1 MSQQLISRSPDLQL
15 LRSEGYDILI
25 MGGYLVLRDVP
36 YATPSRT
43 VALGDLVSE
52 LTVSGDRTASPS
64 KHTIWFTGE
73 FPCNERGDPLK
84 GFDNSSTTKDLAPGL
99 TVRHRFSAKPTVGGS
114 YNDYHEK
121 LTTYVAL
128 VSSGAAA
135 IDPAVSARTYPVVRD
150 EDETSPHVYL
160 DTASSRAEI
169 ALANEKLSHLV
180 IGIVGLGGTGAYV
193 LDLVAKTWVGAIHL
207 WDGDRF
213 LQHNSF
219 RTPGAASVEQLET
232 KPLKV
237 DYLAE
242 VYSRMHRRVIPH
254 GYFLDADTVEEVC
267 EMSFV
272 FIAATDGD
280 MKRRLI
286 AALTSR
292 NVPFIDVGMG
302 LLEQDATLFGTAR
315 TVAWSPEGSEAALGE
330 IPYTDG
336 EADDEYARN
345 IQVADINA
353 LNAAMAVVKWKKMC
367 EYYVDMHSAHT
378 SCYTIEDHYITNVR
392 GHDET

>member
-1 MSQQLISRSPDLQL
+1 MSQQLISRSSDLQL
-15 LRSEGYDILI
+15 LRSQGYDISI
-25 MGGYLVLRDVP
+25 VGGYLVLRDVP

-43 VALGDLVSE
+43 IARGDLVSE
-52 LTVSGDRTASPS
+52 LTASGDRTASPS

-73 FPCNERGDPLK
+73 FPCNESGEPLK
-84 GFDNSSTTKDLAPGL
+84 GFENSNKTKDLAPGL
-99 TVRHRFSAKPTVGGS
+99 TVRHRFSAKPTVGGC

-128 VSSGAAA
+128 VSSGALS
-135 IDPAVSARTYPVVRD
+135 IDPTVSARTYRVVRA
-150 EDETSPHVYL
+150 EDDTSPHVYL

-169 ALANEKLSHLV
+169 VVANQKLSNMV
-180 IGIVGLGGTGAYV
+180 IGIVGLGGTGSYI
-193 LDLVAKTWVGAIHL
+193 LDLVAKTWVDAIHL
-207 WDGDRF
+207 WDGDHL

-219 RTPGAASVEQLET
+219 RAPGAASIEQLDA

-237 DYLAE
+237 DHFAE
-242 VYSRMHRRVIPH
+242 IYSKMHRRVIPH
-254 GYFLDADTVEEVC
+254 GYFLDEDTIEEVC
-267 EMSFV
+267 TMSFV

-302 LLEQDATLFGTAR
+302 LLEQDASLFGTAR
-315 TVAWSPEGSEAALGE
+315 TVAWSPEGSEEALGE
-330 IPYTDG
+330 ILYSDG

-345 IQVADINA
+345 IQIADINA
-353 LNAAMAVVKWKKMC
+353 LNAAMAVIKWKKMC
-367 EYYVDMHSAHT
+367 GYYIDMYPAHT
-378 SCYTIEDHYITNVR
+378 SYYMIEDNHLTNI
-392 GHDET
+392 GSHDAT

>member
-1 MSQQLISRSPDLQL
+1 MSQRLIDRSPDLQA
-15 LRSEGYDILI
+15 LRSEGYDIAI
-25 MGGYLVLRDVP
+25 IGGYLVLRDVP
-36 YATPSRT
+36 YATRSRS
-43 VALGDLVSE
+43 VARGDLVSE

-73 FPCNERGDPLK
+73 FPCNERGEPLK
-84 GFDNSSTTKDLAPGL
+84 GFDNSSETKDLASGL
-99 TVRHRFSAKPTVGGS
+99 TVHHMFSAKPTVGGR

-121 LTTYVAL
+121 LTTYMAL
-128 VSSGAAA
+128 VSSGASA

-150 EDETSPHVYL
+150 EDDTSPHVYL

-169 ALANEKLSHLV
+169 ALANEKLSNLV
-180 IGIVGLGGTGAYV
+180 IGIVGLGGTGSYI

-219 RTPGAASVEQLET
+219 RTPGAASIEQLET

-242 VYSRMHRRVIPH
+242 IYSRMHRRVIPH
-254 GYFLDADTVEEVC
+254 GYFLDEDTVEEVC
-267 EMSFV
+267 AMSFV

-286 AALTSR
+286 TALTSR

-302 LLEQDATLFGTAR
+302 LLEQDASLFGTVR
-315 TVAWSPEGSEAALGE
+315 TVAWSPEESMEALRE

-336 EADDEYARN
+336 EAEGEYSRN

-353 LNAAMAVVKWKKMC
+353 LNAAMAVIKWKKIC
-367 EYYVDMHSAHT
+367 GYYIDMHPAHT
-378 SCYTIEDHYITNVR
+378 SCYTIEDNYITNV
-392 GHDET
+392 GISDDT